1 MRFLKKHKGKILFW
15 TFAVILLTF
24 AFFQGEDEIK
34 PVPQAVWE
42 EQTEIFDTESLKN
55 TETEP
60 IPEITPT
67 EPPQKVEN
75 KVKQEIQSTQQP
87 IKEPIEIPETPE
99 EVQEEQNTCFIEVRC
114 DSLVINI
121 DSVKKEKRDIVP
133 KSGVILSLR
142 EVSFDEGDSAFDVL
156 QEELKKNK
164 IHLEFQGTTVYDS
177 VYIEGIAN
185 LYEFDAGAM
194 SGWIYKVNGITP
206 SIGCSMYEV
215 KNGDKIQFLYTCNM
229 GRDL

>member
-1 MRFLKKHKGKILFW
+1 
-15 TFAVILLTF
+15 
-24 AFFQGEDEIK
+24 
-34 PVPQAVWE
+34 
-42 EQTEIFDTESLKN
+42 
-55 TETEP
+55 
-60 IPEITPT
+60 
-67 EPPQKVEN
+67 VEN